1 MGDQTVIHYPF
12 IQTDQN
18 PHGSSGL
25 TSLPEL
31 VVGRSTCDQEKVR
44 GHTTAVD
51 HVPTLLPEMPEARI
65 PLLSV
70 QQQHRF
76 FFFFFWLNSSL
87 SSFLYQLN
95 ISHKTRE
102 ASLLAWIIR
111 KTIRCLES
119 SSFTDHEFHHLAQ
132 APQVKQ

>member
-76 FFFFFWLNSSL
+76 FFFFFLAKFLPLILPL
-87 SSFLYQLN
+87 SAEYLTQDERS
-95 ISHKTRE
+95 
-102 ASLLAWIIR
+102 
-111 KTIRCLES
+111 
-119 SSFTDHEFHHLAQ
+119 
-132 APQVKQ
+132 